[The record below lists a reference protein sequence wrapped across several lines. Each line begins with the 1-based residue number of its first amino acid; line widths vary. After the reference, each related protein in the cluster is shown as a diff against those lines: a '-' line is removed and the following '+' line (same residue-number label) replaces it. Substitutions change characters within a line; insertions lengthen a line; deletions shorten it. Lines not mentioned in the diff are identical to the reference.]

1 MIELKEFTKK
11 FDEFTT
17 LEAVSFQVEEGS
29 IFGLVGS
36 NGAGKSTL
44 LRGALRRVR
53 PGRRQGAH
61 RRPGAL

>member
-11 FDEFTT
+11 FDEFTA

-44 LRGALRRVR
+44 LRG
-53 PGRRQGAH
+53 QGAH

>member
-11 FDEFTT
+11 FDGFTA

-36 NGAGKSTL
+36 NGA
-44 LRGALRRVR
+44 
-53 PGRRQGAH
+53 
-61 RRPGAL
+61 